1 MTELDLGLPPSPDL
15 TDAERVAA
23 LFAAESPALL
33 RYFLRR
39 VEVRDDAADLVAET
53 TLVLWRRA
61 ADLPGDDERA
71 RMWMYGIARRT
82 LATYR
87 RSGIRRL
94 ALADRLRDEVA
105 LSDASTVR
113 DPGLDEVRA
122 AVLALPRREQDV
134 VALVHWEGF
143 TVTEA
148 AAVLDIRPGTA
159 QMRYSR
165 ARARLRA
172 ALS

>member
-1 MTELDLGLPPSPDL
+1 MTELAAGARLQSDRVSTLF
-15 TDAERVAA
+15 DAESA
-23 LFAAESPALL
+23 ALL

-53 TLVLWRRA
+53 ALVLWRRA
-61 ADLPGDDERA
+61 ADLPVDDEHA
-71 RMWMYGIARRT
+71 RMWMYGIARRS
-82 LATYR
+82 LSTYR

-94 ALADRLRDEVA
+94 ALADRLRGELTISA
-105 LSDASTVR
+105 ETN
-113 DPGLDEVRA
+113 DPDPQLDDVRA
-122 AVLALPRREQDV
+122 AVLALPRREQDL

-148 AAVLDIRPGTA
+148 ATVLGIRPGTA

-165 ARARLRA
+165 ARARLRMS
-172 ALS
+172 LS